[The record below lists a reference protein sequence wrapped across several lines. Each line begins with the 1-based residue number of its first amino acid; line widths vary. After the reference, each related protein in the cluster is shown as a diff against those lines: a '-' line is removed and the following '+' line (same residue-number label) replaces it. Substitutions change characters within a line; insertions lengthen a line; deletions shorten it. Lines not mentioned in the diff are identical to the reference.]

1 MMFLL
6 LLLYQTFPRPGVVSQ
21 EPNLVNQETRGSGAC
36 ARPHFL
42 LQWGGRDKGVPHVK
56 RWTKLHYVLAFLAV
70 CVGALVFLQR
80 FTRSEPAFAYPA
92 WETGAV
98 ASAAGAETAFDPS
111 GPLPALEGGETY
123 RFALTLP
130 PDRENGTYLI
140 FETAGLEAAV
150 FLDGTEVWRSAAV
163 QDPGT
168 INQSQVHLPL
178 PAGGGEALTMELRP
192 L

>member
-1 MMFLL
+1 MK
-6 LLLYQTFPRPGVVSQ
+6 PWVR
-21 EPNLVNQETRGSGAC
+21 RGC
-36 ARPHFL
+36 A
-42 LQWGGRDKGVPHVK
+42 
-56 RWTKLHYVLAFLAV
+56 LAFLVLCAAV
-70 CVGALVFLQR
+70 LLFLQR

-98 ASAAGAETAFDPS
+98 VSAAGQETAFDPA
-111 GPLPALEGGETY
+111 GPLPAPEGGETY

-140 FETAGLEAAV
+140 FETAGLETAV

-168 INQSQVHLPL
+168 ANQSQVHLPL
-178 PAGGGEALTMELRP
+178 PAGAGSG
-192 L
+192 